1 MRSQAGR
8 VRLVWTPQKAVMVVP
23 EEVPELGG
31 VLRELGLRAAARD
44 RGRGLQTMV
53 VCGVVAL
60 VVARQDLLRGDW
72 RAVVSNGWVGGLL
85 LVALMFG
92 AIPWYRGWKEERSW
106 RSATDDAAEDI
117 AEARFESWLGMQRGP
132 VTAVLIALTVV
143 VGLLQVVL
151 PGEGWK
157 LAGLVKEAVRDGERW
172 RLLTAPW
179 LHGHPVHWF
188 VNVGALAYLGKRCE
202 ALARWPHL
210 VMVFLVAAWLGGEA
224 SVWLV
229 SKASVGASGGLL
241 GLLGFLL
248 VFETLHRKL
257 VPVSARR
264 RLLAGVLATGV
275 LGLVGFRFIDNA
287 AHAGGLV
294 AGMVYA
300 AVVFP
305 PSASPVRPR
314 TLVRD
319 RIFGSLVGAVL
330 VGSGLFAGWMVA
342 AG

>member
-1 MRSQAGR
+1 M
-8 VRLVWTPQKAVMVVP
+8 
-23 EEVPELGG
+23 
-31 VLRELGLRAAARD
+31 
-44 RGRGLQTMV
+44 
-53 VCGVVAL
+53 
-60 VVARQDLLRGDW
+60 
-72 RAVVSNGWVGGLL
+72 SNGWVGVSLL
-85 LVALMFG
+85 LALILG
-92 AIPWYRGWKEERSW
+92 AIPWYRGWKEERLW
-106 RSATDDAAEDI
+106 RSAGDDTTEHV
-117 AEARFESWLGMQRGP
+117 AEARFESWLGMQRAP
-132 VTAVLIALTVV
+132 VTAVLIALTVL

-151 PGEGWK
+151 PGEGWE
-157 LAGLVKEAVRDGERW
+157 LAGLVKDAVRGGERW

-188 VNVGALAYLGKRCE
+188 VNAGALAYLGKRCE

-210 VMVFLVAAWLGGEA
+210 LSVFLIAAWLGGEA

-264 RLLAGVLATGV
+264 RLLAGVLVTGL
-275 LGLVGFRFIDNA
+275 LGLVGFQFIDNA

-300 AVVFP
+300 GVVFP
-305 PSASPVRPR
+305 PSVSPLRPR
-314 TLVRD
+314 ALRRD
-319 RIFGSLVGAVL
+319 RVVGSLAGVVL
-330 VGSGLFAGWMVA
+330 VGSALLAAWKVVAG
-342 AG
+342 

>member
-1 MRSQAGR
+1 MTSASSAFHS
-8 VRLVWTPQKAVMVVP
+8 VKATTTGSFSV
-23 EEVPELGG
+23 GIAS
-31 VLRELGLRAAARD
+31 AATGNSGNVTGTA
-44 RGRGLQTMV
+44 
-53 VCGVVAL
+53 
-60 VVARQDLLRGDW
+60 
-72 RAVVSNGWVGGLL
+72 RAV
-85 LVALMFG
+85 
-92 AIPWYRGWKEERSW
+92 R
-106 RSATDDAAEDI
+106 
-117 AEARFESWLGMQRGP
+117 
-132 VTAVLIALTVV
+132 
-143 VGLLQVVL
+143 
-151 PGEGWK
+151 
-157 LAGLVKEAVRDGERW
+157 
-172 RLLTAPW
+172 
-179 LHGHPVHWF
+179 
-188 VNVGALAYLGKRCE
+188 
-202 ALARWPHL
+202 L
-210 VMVFLVAAWLGGEA
+210 VMVFMVAAWLGGEA

-264 RLLAGVLATGV
+264 RLLVGVLATGV

-305 PSASPVRPR
+305 PSASPMRPR

-319 RIFGSLVGAVL
+319 RIFGALAGAVL
-330 VGSGLFAGWMVA
+330 VGSALFAGWMVA